1 MGRMA
6 ARFVNLDRL
15 TPMFLPCDLRD
26 WVPEG
31 HIVHFIL
38 EAVEQIPT
46 AHFGVNHRG
55 TGSEQ
60 YPPTMM
66 LALLIYCYVTGRFG
80 SRAIEAAT
88 HSDVAVRY
96 LCANHHPDHA
106 SICAFRTANKAA
118 FDAAFVTVLQLAQ
131 HLKLTKL
138 GSVSVDGS
146 KIQANASKHAAVSY
160 ARAGEMLAQLELEV
174 KELMERAQQAEA
186 QEQQD
191 GLDIP
196 AELTRRADRK
206 AALQQA
212 RQIIEARAKELAA
225 AQQPDDE
232 AKQARRQA
240 QRDAGK
246 KPRGREPTP
255 PSATPEPKAQYNFTD
270 PESRIMKA
278 GSGQHFEQ
286 SYNAQAVVDQAMLI
300 VGERVSVAANDKQEL
315 VPTVAAI
322 SPVVAPAVTA
332 VLTDSGFYSEEAVQ
346 AVEQKADG
354 TPTGMTVFAAVEK
367 TDHHKTI
374 AELLPQPEPAAPAP
388 EATAKE
394 KMAHRLKTKIGREL
408 YKLRKQ
414 TVEPVFGIIKEV
426 MGFRRFSL
434 RGHAKVSLEWTLV
447 CVSYNLKRL
456 FTLKNLAAAA

>member
-1 MGRMA
+1 MA
-6 ARFVNLDRL
+6 ARFINLDRQ

-26 WVPEG
+26 WVPAD
-31 HIVHFIL
+31 HIVHFVL
-38 EAVEQIPT
+38 DAVEQIST
-46 AHFGVNHRG
+46 GHFSVNHRG

-66 LALLIYCYVTGRFG
+66 LALLIYCYATGRFG
-80 SRAIEAAT
+80 SRSIEAAT

-96 LCANHHPDHA
+96 LCANHHPAHA

-118 FDAAFVTVLQLAQ
+118 FDAAFVTVLQLAH
-131 HLKLTKL
+131 HLKLTNV
-138 GSVSVDGS
+138 GTVSVDGS

-160 ARAGEMLAQLELEV
+160 ARAGEMIAQLELEV

-186 QEQQD
+186 QERKD
-191 GLDIP
+191 SLDLP
-196 AELTRRADRK
+196 AELTRREDRK

-225 AQQPDDE
+225 AQQPDYE
-232 AKQARRQA
+232 AKQAKRQA
-240 QRDAGK
+240 QRDAGQ
-246 KPRGREPTP
+246 KPRGPEPKA

-270 PESRIMKA
+270 PTSSIMKA
-278 GSGQHFEQ
+278 GSGAHFEQ
-286 SYNAQAVVDQAMLI
+286 SYNAQIAVDQARLI
-300 VGERVSVAANDKQEL
+300 MGQRVSVAPNDKQEL
-315 VPTVAAI
+315 PPTVAAI
-322 SPVVAPAVTA
+322 SPVVAAEVAA
-332 VLTDSGFYSEEAVQ
+332 VLVDSGFYSEAAVQ
-346 AVEQKADG
+346 AVEYKADG
-354 TPTGMTVFAAVEK
+354 TATGVTVYAAVEK
-367 TDHHKTI
+367 TDHHKTV
-374 AELLPQPEPAAPAP
+374 ADLLPQPEPPPPAP

-394 KMAHRLKTKIGREL
+394 KMAHRLKTKIGKDL

-434 RGHAKVSLEWTLV
+434 RGLAKVTLEWTLV

>member
-1 MGRMA
+1 MA
-6 ARFVNLDRL
+6 TRFVNLDRL

-26 WVPEG
+26 WVPED

-38 EAVEQIPT
+38 DAVEQIPT
-46 AHFGVNHRG
+46 EQFRVNQRG

-88 HSDVAVRY
+88 YSDVAVRY
-96 LCANHHPDHA
+96 LCVNHHPDHA
-106 SICAFRTANKAA
+106 SICVFRTANQAA
-118 FDAAFVTVLQLAQ
+118 FDAAFVSVLQLAQ

-174 KELMERAQQAEA
+174 QELMTRAQQADA
-186 QEQQD
+186 QEQKD

-212 RQIIEARAKELAA
+212 RQIIEERAKELAA
-225 AQQPDDE
+225 AQQPDYE
-232 AKQARRQA
+232 AKQLRRQKE
-240 QRDAGK
+240 REAGK
-246 KPRGREPTP
+246 KPRGPEPTP
-255 PSATPEPKAQYNFTD
+255 PSATPDPKAQYNFTD

-300 VGERVSVAANDKQEL
+300 VGQRVSVAANDKQEL

-322 SPVVAPAVTA
+322 SPVVAVEITA
-332 VLTDSGFYSEEAVQ
+332 VLADSGFYSEKAVQ
-346 AVEQKADG
+346 AVEQKTDG

-367 TDHHKTI
+367 IDHHKTI
-374 AELLPQPEPAAPAP
+374 AELLPQPEPAAPRP
-388 EATAKE
+388 EAGAKE
-394 KMAHRLKTKIGREL
+394 RMVHRLKTKVGKDL

-414 TVEPVFGIIKEV
+414 TVEPVFGIIKEI

-456 FTLKNLAAAA
+456 FTLKNHTPTA